1 MILDTI
7 LLEYKLGERN
17 GIYGLLQKE
26 YAYNSSKI
34 EGSRL
39 SREQTHSLFDT
50 RMLSSNTVV
59 RSKDIEELTG
69 HFVMFNTMLNTIQ
82 SDLGHN
88 VIKLLHKSLKS
99 GVFED
104 IANGYNIGEY
114 KSRPNFIGTFNT
126 TLPENV
132 TKEMSLLLTDYNKS
146 RKTLKSIAYLHSM
159 FEQIHPF
166 QDGNGRVGR
175 MLVLRECL
183 RNNIRPFIVRD
194 KNKSKY
200 ISVIRDVDLLYK
212 YFVSEQRYF
221 TSTYLRGY
229 R

>member
-1 MILDTI
+1 MILDI
-7 LLEYKLGERN
+7 MLLEYKLGERN

-26 YAYNSSKI
+26 YAYNSNKI
-34 EGSRL
+34 EGSKL

-50 RMLSSNTVV
+50 RTLSSNTVV
-59 RSKDIEELTG
+59 RAKDIEELTG
-69 HFVMFNTMLNTIQ
+69 HFVMFNTMLSTIQ
-82 SDLGHN
+82 SDLSHE
-88 VIKLLHKSLKS
+88 VIKHLHKSLKS

-114 KSRPNFIGTFNT
+114 KSRHNFIGTFNT
-126 TLPENV
+126 TLPEHV
-132 TKEMSLLLTDYNKS
+132 HKEISLLIDDYNKS
-146 RKTLKSIAYLHSM
+146 RKTLKSIARLHSM

-175 MLVLRECL
+175 ILVLRECL
-183 RNNIRPFIVRD
+183 RNNIRPFIIRD

-200 ISVIRDVDLLYK
+200 ILVIRDVDLLYN

-221 TSTYLRGY
+221 TNTYLRGY
-229 R
+229 H

>member
-7 LLEYKLGERN
+7 LLEYSIGDRN

-39 SREQTHSLFDT
+39 SREQTYSLFDT
-50 RMLSSNTVV
+50 RTMSANAVV

-69 HFVMFNTMLNTIQ
+69 HFVMFNTMLSTIQ
-82 SDLGHN
+82 SDLSHDI
-88 VIKLLHKSLKS
+88 IKLLHKGLKS

-114 KSRPNFIGTFNT
+114 KARPNFIGTFNT
-126 TLPENV
+126 TLPEHV
-132 TKEMSLLLTDYNKS
+132 HKEMSLLINDYNKS
-146 RKTLKSIAYLHSM
+146 RKTLKSIARLHSL

-175 MLVLRECL
+175 ILVLRECL
-183 RNNIRPFIVRD
+183 RNDINPFIIRD

-212 YFVSEQRYF
+212 YFVSEQSYF

-229 R
+229 Y